1 MNIYD
6 TNESVELYDNRGIE
20 MARKCIRRAKRECAL
35 RYLILLLLFALGM
48 VDKILFPQIEIK
60 LSSYILLYVI
70 CMFSMMGFRI
80 FHNGI
85 VAKRMKDFTLQE
97 KHDYNLV
104 IYRENHNKKFFLKSI
119 TLLTMAKQDI
129 LMEKPLAAKQALS
142 QIAVESL
149 GKNVLKTYYF
159 LLAAASFRARE
170 DSCQIELEHCSAVPS
185 KTVKLSDDELQEIFR
200 SGDQTRLMDTV
211 KTWEI
216 MAEQDTK
223 TEPYLNLWFGI
234 LMAATAI
241 GYGIWTFV
249 VGSSDSY
256 YNFMLIGAT
265 LLLVG
270 LWILVSVR
278 IVYLLRRSQ
287 NKGKG
292 LGKKKGIRF
301 LTLFILVL
309 MWCFIV
315 GLSLVIFVGAGSDI
329 HTQWEAMK
337 TGKQQESQDETY
349 HNGTEISTEA
359 DIKNQET
366 ENTEMAS
373 EIIEDT
379 DADNFYSKRTDFIQL
394 DGMNKTCYTANSSK
408 IYESIRDFIKSNLF
422 CGWQPSQYAIKNDF
436 IKRNNII
443 FSTKYQFG
451 EDKLFFFSIL
461 ENVKKI
467 CVTNLSLS
475 LHRIRREGAATN
487 NVKYAS
493 IAQSLEVDAILFQ
506 SSKHHSIKQIC
517 ANDFVFV
524 LPRLFKFTKK
534 YESNL
539 NFIAFANSKGIYS
552 FLTPKSKL
560 LLLILKSKYS
570 GLVFFYGF
578 KLLYFFNI
586 LRSKLSFHPR

>member
-129 LMEKPLAAKQALS
+129 LMEK
-142 QIAVESL
+142 
-149 GKNVLKTYYF
+149 
-159 LLAAASFRARE
+159 
-170 DSCQIELEHCSAVPS
+170 
-185 KTVKLSDDELQEIFR
+185 
-200 SGDQTRLMDTV
+200 
-211 KTWEI
+211 
-216 MAEQDTK
+216 QDTK
-223 TEPYLNLWFGI
+223 AEPYLNLWFGI
-234 LMAATAI
+234 LMAATAV

-249 VGSSDSY
+249 VGSSDCY

-301 LTLFILVL
+301 LTIFILVL

-366 ENTEMAS
+366 ENTETAS

-379 DADNFYSKRTDFIQL
+379 ELKPDQSNIVKSGPITDSEYASFQITADASSVEGFDVFDDYAETMEKNFIGTWYCPSWGMAFRIQEDGAYIYTLESENIGFCNQEPYVWELTDRSQQGLCPRLSFYYDDSKAGDMF
-394 DGMNKTCYTANSSK
+394 TCYVAGCTDD
-408 IYESIRDFIKSNLF
+408 YFWCNLQEMV
-422 CGWQPSQYAIKNDF
+422 WYRQ
-436 IKRNNII
+436 
-443 FSTKYQFG
+443 
-451 EDKLFFFSIL
+451 
-461 ENVKKI
+461 
-467 CVTNLSLS
+467 
-475 LHRIRREGAATN
+475 
-487 NVKYAS
+487 
-493 IAQSLEVDAILFQ
+493 
-506 SSKHHSIKQIC
+506 
-517 ANDFVFV
+517 
-524 LPRLFKFTKK
+524 
-534 YESNL
+534 
-539 NFIAFANSKGIYS
+539 
-552 FLTPKSKL
+552 
-560 LLLILKSKYS
+560 
-570 GLVFFYGF
+570 
-578 KLLYFFNI
+578 
-586 LRSKLSFHPR
+586 

>member
-170 DSCQIELEHCSAVPS
+170 DSWQIELEHCVAVPS
-185 KTVKLSDDELQEIFR
+185 KTVKLPDDELQEIFR

-223 TEPYLNLWFGI
+223 TESYLNLWFGI
-234 LMAATAI
+234 LMAATAV
-241 GYGIWTFV
+241 GYGVWTFV

-301 LTLFILVL
+301 LTIFILVL

-329 HTQWEAMK
+329 HTQWEAVK
-337 TGKQQESQDETY
+337 TGKQQESQDEIY

-366 ENTEMAS
+366 ENTETAS

-379 DADNFYSKRTDFIQL
+379 DLKPDQNNEVKSGPITDSEYASFQITADASSVEGFDVFDDYAETMEKNFIGTWYCPSCGMAFRIQEDGAYIYTLESENIGFCNQEPYVWELTDRSQQGLCPRLSFYYDDSKAGDMF
-394 DGMNKTCYTANSSK
+394 TCYVAGCTDD
-408 IYESIRDFIKSNLF
+408 YFWCNLQEMV
-422 CGWQPSQYAIKNDF
+422 WYRQ
-436 IKRNNII
+436 
-443 FSTKYQFG
+443 
-451 EDKLFFFSIL
+451 
-461 ENVKKI
+461 
-467 CVTNLSLS
+467 
-475 LHRIRREGAATN
+475 
-487 NVKYAS
+487 
-493 IAQSLEVDAILFQ
+493 
-506 SSKHHSIKQIC
+506 
-517 ANDFVFV
+517 
-524 LPRLFKFTKK
+524 
-534 YESNL
+534 
-539 NFIAFANSKGIYS
+539 
-552 FLTPKSKL
+552 
-560 LLLILKSKYS
+560 
-570 GLVFFYGF
+570 
-578 KLLYFFNI
+578 
-586 LRSKLSFHPR
+586 

>member
-85 VAKRMKDFTLQE
+85 VTKRMKDFTLQE

-129 LMEKPLAAKQALS
+129 LMEKTLAAKQALS

-170 DSCQIELEHCSAVPS
+170 DSWQIELEHCSAVPS

-200 SGDQTRLMDTV
+200 GGDQTRLMDTV

-234 LMAATAI
+234 LMAATAV

-301 LTLFILVL
+301 LTIFILVL

-366 ENTEMAS
+366 ENTETAS

-379 DADNFYSKRTDFIQL
+379 ELKPDQSNIVKSGPITDSEYASFRITADASSVEGFDVFDDYAETMEKNFIGTWYCPSWGMAFRIQEDGAYIYTLESENIGFCNQEPYVWELTDRSQQGLCPRLSFYYDDSKAGDMF
-394 DGMNKTCYTANSSK
+394 TCYVAGCTDD
-408 IYESIRDFIKSNLF
+408 YFWCNLQEMV
-422 CGWQPSQYAIKNDF
+422 WYRQ
-436 IKRNNII
+436 
-443 FSTKYQFG
+443 
-451 EDKLFFFSIL
+451 
-461 ENVKKI
+461 
-467 CVTNLSLS
+467 
-475 LHRIRREGAATN
+475 
-487 NVKYAS
+487 
-493 IAQSLEVDAILFQ
+493 
-506 SSKHHSIKQIC
+506 
-517 ANDFVFV
+517 
-524 LPRLFKFTKK
+524 
-534 YESNL
+534 
-539 NFIAFANSKGIYS
+539 
-552 FLTPKSKL
+552 
-560 LLLILKSKYS
+560 
-570 GLVFFYGF
+570 
-578 KLLYFFNI
+578 
-586 LRSKLSFHPR
+586 